1 MTTWLGSNDTA
12 LDEDLDPAV
21 MLVLD
26 ASDGQLLDD
35 LVARLTADP
44 DARIDDRV
52 WTDTARTLSNRLPVR
67 LRRAIRRFRRDPGA
81 EGVLLIRSL
90 PVGADGLPATPQDSG
105 SVERRA
111 TPSAAAL
118 MLVSAQFGEMGAF
131 RQEKSGALVQN
142 IVPIPGNESFQG
154 NEGSESL
161 KMHIEDGFHTHR
173 PDYVGLLCLRND
185 HDNVAGLRTSSIRRA
200 MPLLSEKSRVI
211 LREPRFVTHA
221 PASFGAGL
229 PPASPLPLLT
239 GDPGDPDIQVDFA
252 CTQPQGAEAEE
263 AMAELSRALDKV
275 ARTFVL
281 EPGDLA
287 VLDNRL
293 TLHGRTSFR
302 PRYDGAD
309 RWLQRSFMHV
319 DARRTRPVREAD
331 GNVLS

>member
-1 MTTWLGSNDTA
+1 MTTRLDSDQTALAERLDQPMAFA
-12 LDEDLDPAV
+12 LDEPDR
-21 MLVLD
+21 
-26 ASDGQLLDD
+26 QLLDD

-44 DARIDDRV
+44 DARVDEDD
-52 WTDTARTLSNRLPVR
+52 WADTARATSNRLPVR
-67 LRRAIRRFRRDPGA
+67 LRRIIRRFRRDPGT
-81 EGVLLIRSL
+81 EGVLLIRGL
-90 PVGADGLPATPQDSG
+90 PVGGDDLPPTPKDSG

-111 TPSAAAL
+111 TPSAASL

-142 IVPIPGNESFQG
+142 IVPIAGNESFQG

-185 HDNVAGLRTSSIRRA
+185 HDNIAGLRTASIRRA
-200 MPLLSEKSRVI
+200 LPLLPEKTRMI

-229 PPASPLPLLT
+229 PPASALPLLE

-252 CTQPQGAEAEE
+252 CTEPLGAEAEA
-263 AMAELSRALDKV
+263 AMAELSRALDEV
-275 ARTFVL
+275 ACTFVL
-281 EPGDLA
+281 QPGDLA

-309 RWLQRSFMHV
+309 RWLQRSFMYL

>member
-1 MTTWLGSNDTA
+1 MTTRLDSFDTA
-12 LDEDLDPAV
+12 LGDRLDPAV
-21 MLVLD
+21 VFALD
-26 ASDGQLLDD
+26 ESDRQLLDD
-35 LVARLTADP
+35 LVAGLTADP
-44 DARIDDRV
+44 DARVDDDD
-52 WTDTARTLSNRLPVR
+52 WADAARTLSNRLPVR
-67 LRRAIRRFRRDPGA
+67 LRRTIRRFRRDPGL
-81 EGVLLIRSL
+81 EGVLLIRGL
-90 PVGADGLPATPQDSG
+90 PVGADNLPSTPKDSG

-118 MLVSAQFGEMGAF
+118 MLLSAQFGEMGAF

-142 IVPIPGNESFQG
+142 IVPIAGNESFQG

-161 KMHIEDGFHTHR
+161 KMHIEDGFHEHR

-185 HDNVAGLRTSSIRRA
+185 HDNVAGLRTASIRRA
-200 MPLLSEKSRVI
+200 LPLLSEKSRVI
-211 LREPRFVTHA
+211 LREPRFVTHP

-229 PPASPLPLLT
+229 PPASALPLLD

-252 CTQPQGAEAEE
+252 CTEPQGAEAEA
-263 AMAELSRALDKV
+263 AMAELSRALDEV

-309 RWLQRSFMHV
+309 RWLQRSFMYL

>member
-1 MTTWLGSNDTA
+1 MTTRLDSNDTA
-12 LDEDLDPAV
+12 LSERLDQPVVFALDE
-21 MLVLD
+21 
-26 ASDGQLLDD
+26 SDRQLLDE

-44 DARIDDRV
+44 DARVDEND
-52 WTDTARTLSNRLPVR
+52 WADTARTMSNGLPVR
-67 LRRAIRRFRRDPGA
+67 LRRTIRLFRRDPGA
-81 EGVLLIRSL
+81 EGVLLIRGL
-90 PVGADGLPATPQDSG
+90 PVGADNLPATPKDSG

-111 TPSAAAL
+111 TPSAASL
-118 MLVSAQFGEMGAF
+118 MLVSAQFGEVGAF
-131 RQEKSGALVQN
+131 LQEKSGALVQN
-142 IVPIPGNESFQG
+142 IVPIAGNESFQG

-161 KMHIEDGFHTHR
+161 KMHIEDGFHAHR

-185 HDNVAGLRTSSIRRA
+185 HDNVAGLRTASIRCA
-200 MPLLSEKSRVI
+200 LPLLSEKTRMI

-229 PPASPLPLLT
+229 PPAAALPLLD

-252 CTQPQGAEAEE
+252 CTEPLGAEAEA
-263 AMAELSRALDKV
+263 AMDELARALDEV

-309 RWLQRSFMHV
+309 RWLQRSFMYL